1 MPGVKLTDFDVRR
14 SLLSQSLRRR
24 LEMAIDFRRTTINF
38 DPTSGQTQSEPGA
51 VVFGSR
57 VNKAD
62 VALNGFDIRYT
73 DGDHHLLREM
83 VDARVTAI
91 NDRTVFVAVDYLL
104 RDSSGNIDDRY
115 QGRVDVL
122 VIAEVR

>member
-1 MPGVKLTDFDVRR
+1 MFNG
-14 SLLSQSLRRR
+14 
-24 LEMAIDFRRTTINF
+24 
-38 DPTSGQTQSEPGA
+38 
-51 VVFGSR
+51 R

-122 VIAEVR
+122 VIADVR